1 VASVSRTKVCG
12 AHLNLAK
19 LAELRALPIFAT
31 LLKQDRALLLTTHQL
46 ANIELQSSSAGDG
59 IGQRDLTA
67 EEKKVIM
74 DAVAQSLRNPGSAK
88 YQWAKF
94 PAVVTD
100 GSVNYCATVDAQS
113 PYAAYNGRQAYVVHA
128 QTSGNRISS
137 AVVGLIA
144 GGKDFALVT
153 NMCAKYGLDPRNAS

>member
-1 VASVSRTKVCG
+1 MTVIRPCLAAPLAVGLALSGCTTGQTPLASSE
-12 AHLNLAK
+12 APPA
-19 LAELRALPIFAT
+19 
-31 LLKQDRALLLTTHQL
+31 
-46 ANIELQSSSAGDG
+46 SA
-59 IGQRDLTA
+59 GQRDLTA

-144 GGKDFALVT
+144 VGKDFALAT

>member
-1 VASVSRTKVCG
+1 MTVMARPCLAAPLAVGLALSGCTTGQTPLASSEAPPASTGNAISPRKRK
-12 AHLNLAK
+12 K
-19 LAELRALPIFAT
+19 LLWML
-31 LLKQDRALLLTTHQL
+31 
-46 ANIELQSSSAGDG
+46 
-59 IGQRDLTA
+59 
-67 EEKKVIM
+67 
-74 DAVAQSLRNPGSAK
+74 VAQSLRNPGSAK

>member
-1 VASVSRTKVCG
+1 MQKTITPVECRSSR
-12 AHLNLAK
+12 
-19 LAELRALPIFAT
+19 
-31 LLKQDRALLLTTHQL
+31 
-46 ANIELQSSSAGDG
+46 SSAEADTDRRSGTSDDGNGTPLPLCPAGRWLGVFRVHRRAAPLESSEAPAPAGVG

-74 DAVAQSLRNPGSAK
+74 DAVAYSLRNPGSAK

-113 PYAAYNGRQAYVVHA
+113 PMPRITVDKPTWSAHRRAATAYRQPS
-128 QTSGNRISS
+128 SG
-137 AVVGLIA
+137 
-144 GGKDFALVT
+144 
-153 NMCAKYGLDPRNAS
+153 

>member
-1 VASVSRTKVCG
+1 MTVMARRCLFAPLAVGLALSGCTAGQTPLASSE
-12 AHLNLAK
+12 APA
-19 LAELRALPIFAT
+19 
-31 LLKQDRALLLTTHQL
+31 
-46 ANIELQSSSAGDG
+46 SAGVG

-74 DAVAQSLRNPGSAK
+74 DAVAPSLRNPGSAK

-128 QTSGNRISS
+128 QASGNRVSS